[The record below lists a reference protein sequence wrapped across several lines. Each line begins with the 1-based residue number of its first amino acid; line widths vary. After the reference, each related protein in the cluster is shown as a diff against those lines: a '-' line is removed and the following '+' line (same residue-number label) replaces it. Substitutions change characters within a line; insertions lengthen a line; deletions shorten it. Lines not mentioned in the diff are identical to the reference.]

1 MALSPQPGD
10 VCLIKT
16 LRPRVLIP
24 ALAQQAQDNP
34 CLLPSLPLTS
44 HEQAQGYFML
54 PAKVQVGVGL
64 EGKPDEGWPG
74 GD

>member
-1 MALSPQPGD
+1 M
-10 VCLIKT
+10 
-16 LRPRVLIP
+16 LIP